1 MVGGSWDAT
10 SDARDLPAG
19 RVRQLSLHVV
29 GAGHPNKRGGDRRF
43 EILLC
48 VPGEPVDLVP
58 EPRNPADPNAVA
70 VFSVRGVQIGYV
82 TAERAPLVGGM
93 LRAGREVRA
102 VFQAATATAAVIRLG
117 LDGTA
122 PTLPT
127 PKARPTS
134 GHEDVDFW
142 PDDVPPDD

>member
-1 MVGGSWDAT
+1 M
-10 SDARDLPAG
+10 
-19 RVRQLSLHVV
+19 RQLSLYVV
-29 GAGHPNKRGGDRRF
+29 GAGHPNKRGCDRRF

-93 LRAGREVRA
+93 LRAGREVQA
-102 VFQAATATAAVIRLG
+102 VFQAATASAAVIRIG
-117 LDGTA
+117 LDGVPPILPA
-122 PTLPT
+122 PKKSPT
-127 PKARPTS
+127 TK
-134 GHEDVDFW
+134 HDDVDFW
-142 PDDVPPDD
+142 PDYEPPDE